1 MIPPTINSVVDVGV
15 KVIPPADCIM
25 IDPDPSVEDIL
36 DEEEFPIFLSVFD
49 GCPEADDTS
58 DKLGPLASSKVA
70 DGLKIGNSSLE
81 MKLPEDCNKVGLS
94 LALGDTSGKV
104 GPLVDLDA
112 VVDVKEK
119 DESSRVKPF
128 ILSKVSD
135 AGLVAN
141 GDLVER

>member
-1 MIPPTINSVVDVGV
+1 MIPPTNSSVVDVGV
-15 KVIPPADCIM
+15 KVIPLADSSM
-25 IDPDPSVEDIL
+25 IDPGPSVEDIL
-36 DEEEFPIFLSVFD
+36 DEEESPIFRSVFD
-49 GCPEADDTS
+49 GCPVVDDTS
-58 DKLGPLASSKVA
+58 DKLGPLASSKVV

-104 GPLVDLDA
+104 GPLVDLGA

-128 ILSKVSD
+128 IVSKVSD
-135 AGLVAN
+135 AGLLAN